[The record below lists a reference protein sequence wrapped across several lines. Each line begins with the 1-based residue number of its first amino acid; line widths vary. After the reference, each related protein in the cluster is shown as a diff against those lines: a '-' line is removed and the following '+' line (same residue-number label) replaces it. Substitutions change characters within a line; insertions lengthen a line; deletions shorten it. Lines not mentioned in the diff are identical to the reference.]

1 MFKSLLRTLP
11 SLSGNFTIACKLN
24 EIKKDDNE
32 NYHTYV
38 RVADLM
44 PLQNNIYKNS
54 IELNLLNGKY
64 EHDIKK
70 YFIKYSNYF
79 YKENFTYDKNN
90 YKILNL
96 DSLYN
101 ETNDNRNKDYEFG
114 CKRIYYS
121 RTGYQFAFYAP
132 FYLDDINNLPDYFGI
147 HIKIGNIEKV
157 IKVYLNK
164 DSKINYLKRYL
175 TSYFEGV
182 DNRVIFCLPESL
194 QATYFGIDV
203 KKGGFVQYK
212 DNVFGYLYTN
222 QIMLNNFDKLI
233 CQGFERNNLIMKQII
248 PISFIFNIND
258 LFTEYERSFFTG
270 YKMNIYGYYYKND
283 LKLDMFD
290 FDIDYFKSF
299 DKFNKYNSKS
309 AKYEYVN
316 GEDGNSLINIMDVG
330 YPALNESKYIKY
342 EFENKIS
349 PNYCKFKMMLSS
361 DEDPYI
367 TNVNFAY
374 SYLQYPNQKYGYFPT
389 TFKGI
394 TPKLVCIDND
404 IKLPIGNNIE
414 SYYVDSTYKANTI
427 ITDDINFNK
436 FLKLMQ
442 NYTSVWFNIGN
453 VYDIDNLCNDNKL
466 WSDVIF
472 NYTYF
477 KGILYNLNDLY
488 KYDID
493 KFGVF
498 LDFNV
503 NKISNSDEYIKA
515 KYVYS
520 TSDSSSINTYK
531 FNDSY
536 NMKIYDPLLNVS
548 YYNNFFI
555 NNVLNNNYYLHY
567 DKLLVK
573 DIHGKYIKETNYKN
587 ENAFIKLND
596 LYNLISNSEFPALI
610 KQKIYEYL
618 NTEKTLG
625 YLLLE
630 GVHNMNYFE
639 KYNDIYGNEYLRF
652 MLTNSLFNTNDKNP
666 IYEWL
671 YNKLYYS
678 THISTNKIK
687 VSSNYDKLEYDEDF
701 GGKFIIYL
709 EDNFINLYNIYFI
722 LNEIYQNIDDKNAIN
737 SEITINKLITY
748 TNFRDLYELKD
759 RYDSNPNN
767 MLNLDELCIILFSK
781 SYIQIKEELQAEGKS
796 DTDINIEI
804 NNLIKDAYIKIE
816 NKYREEYFNSVFNK
830 FTASIDNS
838 NKYVFNSYNKIN
850 GVDVIN
856 YFSILSNNNEK
867 DIYVDSYNLNNLID
881 IYNKENKTNLSL
893 KSCVSKEYYIKF
905 LNKDHIKE
913 YFYKLNKDENG
924 FNELYHDTLIN
935 EAYFGLNI
943 LSSTYVK
950 ERYWIIDNG
959 ILETKDVYT
968 TLYNYILKYLLIHDK
983 LESKKILNNIYYS
996 TDENTEK
1003 VIKTIY
1009 DLLHTDN
1016 ESIFAFI
1023 YNNLSENR
1031 NSNNKFELTIN
1042 SVKIELDLCF
1052 RKKVYKLDNTLFKL
1066 LYKDNKIN
1074 NYLYLYITDACQ
1086 NENKTVWPI
1095 VNSTYINIYNKDIE
1109 KGNAYKSWELNIDKK
1124 LYQEN
1129 INEYLVPLFSNIYV
1143 DDYNENVIYNMIQ
1156 HNKIHNCKYVLN
1168 EDEYYKEINIIET
1181 LYNIYKNRN
1190 NLIDNLYYSY
1200 DKSTNTLDEQ
1210 IENLIKSN
1218 LSILTST
1225 LLNNF
1230 TNLSSPYLDASK
1242 LLKYLNDYNE
1252 DNFEIIKSAIL
1263 YIIQNKDKINELND
1277 FIVSNN
1283 LNDLFNNDYAINNNI
1298 NIDALSTNELV
1309 HHKLNFLYEYAYDKF
1324 YELVKMNGIT
1334 LYSIQDTLSLSL
1346 ETNCPD
1352 NVIYDNDNKIY
1363 IYHKNNL
1370 TYGFYNLNINI
1381 DNTNYSFNIL
1391 DDYNLNILF
1400 NTING
1405 VDILNKSFIQNVFYI
1420 LYPFLRINI
1429 FEEFTKQIKTLSY
1442 QNELEIL
1449 IKYKADGYLTENEKH
1464 KYINYIDSLNDKLY
1478 SSLIEFDNYK
1488 KIKLLRYFNYITPY
1502 LKKVSNI
1509 IYNVWTL
1516 RFMENN
1522 NKYNNIK
1529 KHNILNIDN
1538 INIYK
1543 YKPLTIYYESYN
1555 KESDPNK
1562 KKYQFTNSY
1571 LINQIE
1577 YKHFNDNIIYN
1588 LPEQIILYDEN
1599 VYEESLIKNIEDDE
1613 EYLYNSKINIL
1624 YNFFKENGLDYT
1636 NIKLFLYNKYD
1647 SSFFIEKDN
1656 NKYRIKYVFNLI

>member
-164 DSKINYLKRYL
+164 DNKINYLKRYL

-182 DNRVIFCLPESL
+182 DNRVIFCLPDSL

-212 DNVFGYLYTN
+212 DNIFGYLYTN

-258 LFTEYERSFFTG
+258 LLTEYERSFFAG

-290 FDIDYFKSF
+290 FDIDYFKSY
-299 DKFNKYNSKS
+299 DKYNKYNSKS

-316 GEDGNSLINIMDVG
+316 GNDGNSIINIMDVG

-361 DEDPYI
+361 DDNPYI

-394 TPKLVCIDND
+394 NPKLVCVDYD

-414 SYYVDSTYKANTI
+414 SYYINSSYNANTI
-427 ITDDINFNK
+427 ITNDLNYNK
-436 FLKLMQ
+436 FIKLMQ
-442 NYTSVWFNIGN
+442 NYTSSWFNVGN
-453 VYDIDNLCNDNKL
+453 IDDIDELCNNNKL
-466 WSDVIF
+466 WSDVVF
-472 NYTYF
+472 NYAYF

-488 KYDID
+488 KYNID
-493 KFGVF
+493 KFGVL
-498 LDFNV
+498 LDFNI
-503 NKISNSDEYIKA
+503 NKISEADEYVKA

-531 FNDSY
+531 FNNKH
-536 NMKIYDPLLNVS
+536 NMKVYDPLLNVS

-555 NNVLNNNYYLHY
+555 NNVLDNNYYLHY

-573 DIHGKYIKETNYKN
+573 DTHGKYIKETNYKN

-596 LYNLISNSEFPALI
+596 LYTLINNSEFPSSI

-618 NTEKTLG
+618 NTEKTIG
-625 YLLLE
+625 YLLLD

-639 KYNDIYGNEYLRF
+639 KYTDICGKEHLQF
-652 MLTNSLFNTNDKNP
+652 MLTNSLFNTNNKDAN
-666 IYEWL
+666 YEWL

-678 THISTNKIK
+678 THISTNKVNI
-687 VSSNYDKLEYDEDF
+687 SNNYDTLEYDEDF
-701 GGKFIIYL
+701 GGKFFVYL
-709 EDNFINLYNIYFI
+709 EDNFVNLYNIYFI
-722 LNEIYQNIDDKNAIN
+722 LNEIYKNTDNNNEIY
-737 SEITINKLITY
+737 SEITVNKLINAYNEFKNIYDAKNKYDTSG
-748 TNFRDLYELKD
+748 NESDLD
-759 RYDSNPNN
+759 
-767 MLNLDELCIILFSK
+767 NLCMILFNK
-781 SYIQIKEELQAEGKS
+781 HYAAIKDGLIDTGYDEDEADIEIKKIINESYIKS
-796 DTDINIEI
+796 
-804 NNLIKDAYIKIE
+804 E
-816 NKYREEYFNSVFNK
+816 NKYKDEYLNSIFNK
-830 FTASIDNS
+830 FTTSIDN
-838 NKYVFNSYNKIN
+838 NDKYVFNSYNKIN
-850 GVDVIN
+850 GVDITN
-856 YFSILSNNNEK
+856 YFSKLTNNNDK

-881 IYNKENKTNLSL
+881 IYNKENNSKISL
-893 KSCVSKEYYIKF
+893 QSSVSKEYYIKF

-913 YFYKLNKDENG
+913 YFYKLNNDETG
-924 FNELYHDTLIN
+924 FNTSYYDSLIDD
-935 EAYFGLNI
+935 AYFGLNI
-943 LSSTYVK
+943 LKSTYVK

-959 ILETKDVYT
+959 VIETKDIYT
-968 TLYNYILKYLLIHDK
+968 TLYNYILKYLLKHDK
-983 LESKKILNNIYYS
+983 LEPEIIGNETYYS

-1003 VIKTIY
+1003 VIKIIY
-1009 DLLHTDN
+1009 DLLQEDN
-1016 ESIFAFI
+1016 ETIFNFI
-1023 YNNLSENR
+1023 YDNISENR
-1031 NSNNKFELTIN
+1031 NTNNKFELTID
-1042 SVKIELDLCF
+1042 SIKIELDLCF
-1052 RKKVYKLDNTLFKL
+1052 RKKVYKLDSTLFNL
-1066 LYKDNKIN
+1066 LYKDNKIS
-1074 NYLYLYITDACQ
+1074 NYLYLYINDACQ
-1086 NENKTVWPI
+1086 NENKTIWPI
-1095 VNSTYINIYNKDIE
+1095 INSTYISTYNT
-1109 KGNAYKSWELNIDKK
+1109 NVTYKSWELNIDKK

-1129 INEYLVPLFSNIYV
+1129 INEYLVPLFSNVYV
-1143 DDYNENVIYNMIQ
+1143 DEYNTNIIYNMIQ
-1156 HNKIHNCKYVLN
+1156 HNKIYNYKYILN
-1168 EDEYYKEINIIET
+1168 EEEYYKEIDVIET
-1181 LYNIYKNRN
+1181 LYNIYKDKSD
-1190 NLIDNLYYSY
+1190 LISSLYYNY
-1200 DKSTNTLDEQ
+1200 DKSNVTLETQ
-1210 IENLIKSN
+1210 IENLIKYN
-1218 LSILTST
+1218 INILSST

-1230 TNLSSPYLDASK
+1230 TNLNSPYLDANH
-1242 LLKYLNDYNE
+1242 LLQYLNDYDEQNLETLKNAIIYIVQNE
-1252 DNFEIIKSAIL
+1252 S
-1263 YIIQNKDKINELND
+1263 KINELND
-1277 FIVSNN
+1277 FIVSNG
-1283 LNDLFNNDYAINNNI
+1283 LSDLFNNDYIINNNI
-1298 NIDALSTNELV
+1298 DIDALSTNELV

-1334 LYSIQDTLSLSL
+1334 LYSIQDTLTLSL
-1346 ETNCPD
+1346 ENGCP
-1352 NVIYDNDNKIY
+1352 NNMTYDKDNKIY
-1363 IYHKNNL
+1363 IYHKDDI
-1370 TYGFYNLNINI
+1370 TYGFYYLNINI
-1381 DNTNYSFNIL
+1381 DNSNYSFNIL

-1400 NTING
+1400 NTVNG
-1405 VDILNKSFIQNVFYI
+1405 NDILDKSFVKNIFYI

-1429 FEEFTKQIKTLSY
+1429 FEEFTKQVKTLSY

-1449 IKYKADGYLTENEKH
+1449 IKYKANGYLSENEKY
-1464 KYINYIDSLNDKLY
+1464 KYTNYIDSLNDKLY

-1502 LKKVSNI
+1502 LKKISNI
-1509 IYNVWTL
+1509 IDNVWTL

-1529 KHNILNIDN
+1529 KYNTLNIDN

-1543 YKPLTIYYESYN
+1543 YSPLTIYYESYN
-1555 KESDPNK
+1555 EESDTNK

-1571 LINQIE
+1571 VIKQYE
-1577 YKHFNDNIIYN
+1577 YKHFNDNALYN

-1599 VYEESLIKNIEDDE
+1599 VYELSLIKNIENDS
-1613 EYLYNSKINIL
+1613 EYLYNSKVNIL
-1624 YNFFKENGLDYT
+1624 YKFFSENGLDYT